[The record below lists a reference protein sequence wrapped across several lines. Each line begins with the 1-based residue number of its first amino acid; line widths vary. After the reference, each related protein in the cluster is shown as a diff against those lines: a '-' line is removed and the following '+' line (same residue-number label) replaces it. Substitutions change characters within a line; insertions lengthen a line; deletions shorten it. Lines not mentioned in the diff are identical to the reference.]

1 LNYAWKSKERLMNRS
16 ARFLPLRTKF
26 ALGFALFFMV
36 AVGLTTI
43 IYYQNARAQLRRDI
57 REGLLDAVSIGALQ
71 VDGLAHSQLTKPS
84 QEGSPTYLRLKKAL
98 QNLRDA
104 GTNIR
109 FVYTMRQDAQG
120 NIVFIVDAEE
130 SEEEVSHLGDIYDTA
145 SPWLKA
151 NFASIQKPVVENEMY
166 TDEWGTWLTGYAPFY
181 APDGR
186 REGVLGM
193 DISAQ
198 YVTDQETK
206 LLTEALLIFFGSVLV
221 SMIIGWLLG
230 NMVTNSISKL
240 TEGAQRLA
248 SGDLNYRVNINS
260 HDEIEILSN
269 AFNATAE
276 KLSGLV
282 TDLEQRVEERTT
294 ALSRRTTQLLAATQ
308 VARQAAAIKDTA
320 TLLNDAVHLISN
332 QFGFYHAGI
341 FLLDVNNE
349 AVLQA
354 ASSEGG
360 QRMLAR
366 GHRLQIGQGI
376 VGFTAAQKRSR
387 IALDTG
393 VDAVYFNN
401 PELPDTHSEAAL
413 PLIVH
418 DRVIGVL
425 DIHSEKPQAFNAED
439 IEAFQTLADQLALA
453 IENARLFN
461 EMTSA
466 VTQLEQA
473 ATHRVHEAWS
483 GISQARQTGYEY
495 TPLGIQPIAKHKT
508 PASET
513 GKLKI
518 PITLHNLKIG
528 EIKVKRKDGS
538 DNWNPREQA
547 MLEEIATQVGL
558 ALENARLLDDAQQ
571 RAGRERAIGEI
582 SARIGSAH
590 DVEAILRVTSQE
602 IGKAIS
608 DTEVTV
614 YIPKNDRSAEG

>member
-1 LNYAWKSKERLMNRS
+1 L
-16 ARFLPLRTKF
+16 
-26 ALGFALFFMV
+26 ALGFALISIL
-36 AVGLTTI
+36 AVGSTTY
-43 IYYQNARAQLRRDI
+43 IYYQSSQVQLRQGISERL
-57 REGLLDAVSIGALQ
+57 RDAVAIAALQ
-71 VDGLAHSQLTKPS
+71 VDSQAHSQLTDPS
-84 QEGSPTYLRLKKAL
+84 QEGGPTYLRLKESL
-98 QNLRDA
+98 QSIRDS
-104 GTNIR
+104 GTNIE
-109 FVYTMRQDAQG
+109 FVYTMRPDAQG
-120 NIVFIVDAEE
+120 NIMFVVDAEE
-130 SEEEVSHLGDIYDTA
+130 SEEDISHLGDLYPDSGPTLA
-145 SPWLKA
+145 A
-151 NFASIQKPVVENEMY
+151 NFLTMSQPMVEEDIY
-166 TDEWGTWLTGYAPFY
+166 TDEWGAHLSGYAPFY
-181 APDGR
+181 TSDGR

-193 DISAQ
+193 DISANNILALERQ
-198 YVTDQETK
+198 V
-206 LLTEALLIFFGSVLV
+206 LLRALSIFFGSTIALTV
-221 SMIIGWLLG
+221 IGWFLG
-230 NMVTNSISKL
+230 TALTASISKL
-240 TEGAQRLA
+240 IEGAEKLA
-248 SGDLNYRVNINS
+248 SGDLAYRVNINS
-260 HDEIEILSN
+260 RDEIAVLGN
-269 AFNATAE
+269 AFNSTAE

-294 ALSRRTTQLLAATQ
+294 ALSRRTAQLLAATQ

-320 TLLNDAVHLISN
+320 TLLNDAVKLISD
-332 QFGFYHAGI
+332 QFGFYHSGI

-349 AVLQA
+349 YAVLQA

-366 GHRLQIGQGI
+366 GHRLQVGGQGL
-376 VGFTAAQKRSR
+376 VGFTAAQKRAR

-393 VDAVYFNN
+393 ADAVYFNN
-401 PELPDTHSEAAL
+401 PDLPDTHSEAAL

-425 DIHSEKPQAFNAED
+425 DIQSEKPQAFNAED
-439 IEAFQTLADQLALA
+439 IETFQTLADQLALA

-461 EMTSA
+461 KMTSA
-466 VTQLEQA
+466 VMQLEQA

-483 GISQARQTGYEY
+483 RISQARQTGYEY
-495 TPLGIQPIAKHKT
+495 TPLGIQPIAKQNT

-518 PITLHNLKIG
+518 PITLHNQKIG
-528 EIKVKRKDGS
+528 EIKVKRKDGA

-590 DVEAILRVTSQE
+590 DVEAILRVTAQE

-608 DTEVTV
+608 DSEVTV
-614 YIPKNDRSAEG
+614 QILGQELEGS